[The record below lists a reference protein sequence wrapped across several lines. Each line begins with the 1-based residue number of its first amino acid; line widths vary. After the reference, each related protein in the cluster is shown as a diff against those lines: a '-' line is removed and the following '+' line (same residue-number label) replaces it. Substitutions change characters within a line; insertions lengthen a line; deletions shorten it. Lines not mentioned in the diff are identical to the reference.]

1 MNTPLLDGPARPLE
15 SVHAKFIVELV
26 LGIDNPRQTAIAPQQ
41 LRFRE
46 RLMNDI
52 MAQAQLRSWSM
63 VDALSENPAM
73 RVGLADKLASTLDP
87 GYLALTKMGHHLHIL
102 QQKGNETP
110 GVLQL
115 YAATSERFLRR
126 AEHKQR
132 ALSRRGLMVQAGEH
146 SEQVFTRWHAGSYSG
161 WSLAGR
167 CFVALEE
174 LRWGAFGDACR
185 LATGEAKA
193 LLMDNLRATATQYL
207 AQSINAAPATRHFY
221 HQWLSAPVTPAPMD
235 HKEML
240 CWLGS
245 ACDSE
250 RHPVSWSVTQTW
262 QTIAL
267 GMPRLC
273 SAMRLA
279 VAMVDEIFQEENFF
293 TVA

>member
-26 LGIDNPRQTAIAPQQ
+26 LGIDNPRQTAVAPQQ

-221 HQWLSAPVTPAPMD
+221 HQWLSTPVTPAPMD

>member
-1 MNTPLLDGPARPLE
+1 MNTHLLDGPARSLE
-15 SVHAKFIVELV
+15 SVHPKFIVDLV
-26 LGIDNPRQTAIAPQQ
+26 LGIDNPRQTPIAPQQ
-41 LRFRE
+41 QLFRE
-46 RLMNDI
+46 RLMNEI

-63 VDALSENPAM
+63 VGALSENAAM
-73 RVGLADKLASTLDP
+73 RVGLADKLAGSLDP
-87 GYLALTKMGHHLHIL
+87 GHLALSKMGHHLLIL

-115 YAATSERFLRR
+115 YGEVGERFLRR
-126 AEHKQR
+126 AAHKQR
-132 ALSRRGLMVQAGEH
+132 ALSQRGLMVQAGEH
-146 SEQVFTRWHAGSYSG
+146 SDQIFTRWQAGNYRG

-185 LATGEAKA
+185 LVTEEARA
-193 LLMDNLRATATQYL
+193 LLMDNLRAMATQYL
-207 AQSINAAPATRHFY
+207 AQSINASAATRHFY
-221 HQWLSAPVTPAPMD
+221 HQWLSTPTAPALMD

-245 ACDSE
+245 DCDAE
-250 RHPVSWSVTQTW
+250 RQPVSWSVTQSW
-262 QTIAL
+262 QTVAL

-279 VAMVDEIFQEENFF
+279 TAMVDEIFVGEES
-293 TVA
+293 VLPI

>member
-26 LGIDNPRQTAIAPQQ
+26 LGINNPRQTAITPQQ

-63 VDALSENPAM
+63 VDALSEHPAM

-115 YAATSERFLRR
+115 YATTGERFLRR

-167 CFVALEE
+167 CFIALEE

-193 LLMDNLRATATQYL
+193 LLMDNLRATATEYL

-221 HQWLSAPVTPAPMD
+221 HQWLSTPMAPAPMD

-250 RHPVSWSVTQTW
+250 RQPVSWSVTQTW

-279 VAMVDEIFQEENFF
+279 EAMVDEIFQEENTF
-293 TVA
+293 TLA

>member
-115 YAATSERFLRR
+115 YATTGERFLRR

-221 HQWLSAPVTPAPMD
+221 HQWLSTPVTPAPMD

>member
-26 LGIDNPRQTAIAPQQ
+26 LGIDNPRQTAVAPQQ

-115 YAATSERFLRR
+115 YATTGERFLRR

-221 HQWLSAPVTPAPMD
+221 HQWLSTPVTPAPMD

-293 TVA
+293 AGA

>member
-52 MAQAQLRSWSM
+52 VAQAQLRTWSM

-115 YAATSERFLRR
+115 YATTGERFLRR

-221 HQWLSAPVTPAPMD
+221 HQWLSTPVTPAPMD

>member
-115 YAATSERFLRR
+115 YATTGERFLRR

>member
-26 LGIDNPRQTAIAPQQ
+26 LGIDNPRQMAIAPQQ

-115 YAATSERFLRR
+115 YATTGERFLRR
-126 AEHKQR
+126 AEYKQR

>member
-115 YAATSERFLRR
+115 YATTGERFLRR

-293 TVA
+293 AGA

>member
-115 YAATSERFLRR
+115 YATTGERFLRR

-185 LATGEAKA
+185 LSTGEAKA
-193 LLMDNLRATATQYL
+193 LLMDNLRATATEYL
-207 AQSINAAPATRHFY
+207 AQSINASPATRHFY
-221 HQWLSAPVTPAPMD
+221 HQWLSAPVAPAPMD

>member
-15 SVHAKFIVELV
+15 SVHAKFIVDLV
-26 LGIDNPRQTAIAPQQ
+26 LGIDNPRQAAIAPQQ
-41 LRFRE
+41 QRFRE
-46 RLMNDI
+46 RLMTEI

-87 GYLALTKMGHHLHIL
+87 GYLALTRMGHHLQIL
-102 QQKGNETP
+102 QQKGNGTP

-115 YAATSERFLRR
+115 YATTGERFLRR

-146 SEQVFTRWHAGSYSG
+146 SEHVFTRWHAGSYSG

-185 LATGEAKA
+185 LATGGAKA
-193 LLMDNLRATATQYL
+193 LLMDNLRATATEYL

-221 HQWLSAPVTPAPMD
+221 HQWLTTPVAPAPMD

-245 ACDSE
+245 DCDSE

-279 VAMVDEIFQEENFF
+279 VAMVDEIFQEEHFF

>member
-221 HQWLSAPVTPAPMD
+221 HQWLSTPVTPAPMD

>member
-15 SVHAKFIVELV
+15 SVHAKSIVELV

-73 RVGLADKLASTLDP
+73 RVGLADKLTSTLDP

-221 HQWLSAPVTPAPMD
+221 HQWLSTPVTPAPMD

-293 TVA
+293 AGA

>member
-221 HQWLSAPVTPAPMD
+221 HQWLSTPVTPAPMD

-293 TVA
+293 AGA

>member
-102 QQKGNETP
+102 HQKGNETP

-115 YAATSERFLRR
+115 YATTSERFLRR

-221 HQWLSAPVTPAPMD
+221 HQWLSTPVTPAPMD

-245 ACDSE
+245 VCDSE

>member
-115 YAATSERFLRR
+115 YATTGERFLRR

-193 LLMDNLRATATQYL
+193 LLMDNLRATATEYL
-207 AQSINAAPATRHFY
+207 AQSINASPATRHFY
-221 HQWLSAPVTPAPMD
+221 HQWLSAPVAPAPMD

>member
-15 SVHAKFIVELV
+15 SVHAKFIVDLV
-26 LGIDNPRQTAIAPQQ
+26 LGIDNPRQTAVPPQQ

-46 RLMNDI
+46 RLMNEI
-52 MAQAQLRSWSM
+52 MAQAQLRTWSM
-63 VDALSENPAM
+63 VGALSENPAM

-87 GYLALTKMGHHLHIL
+87 GHLALTKMGHHLHIL

-110 GVLQL
+110 GTLQL
-115 YAATSERFLRR
+115 YATTGERFLRR
-126 AEHKQR
+126 AAHKQR
-132 ALSRRGLMVQAGEH
+132 ALSQRGLMVQAGEH
-146 SEQVFTRWHAGSYSG
+146 SDQVFTRWQAGNYSG

-167 CFVALEE
+167 CFIALEE

-185 LATGEAKA
+185 LLTGEAKA
-193 LLMDNLRATATQYL
+193 LLMDNLRAMATQYL
-207 AQSINAAPATRHFY
+207 AQSIHAASATRHFY
-221 HQWLSAPVTPAPMD
+221 LQWLTSPVAPALMD

-245 ACDSE
+245 DCDSE
-250 RHPVSWSVTQTW
+250 HHPVSWSVTQTW

-273 SAMRLA
+273 SATRLA
-279 VAMVDEIFQEENFF
+279 TAMVDEIFQEEEIF
-293 TVA
+293 TVV